1 MAFSG
6 SISATTFNALKVVD
20 HAFRR
25 CRLPAQ
31 AITAEMQSYAL
42 ESLYLLLSELAN
54 TKTPSWCIQRQIYP
68 FYEGQPIVTL
78 DNGTVEVLNANLR
91 TLQELTGATVS
102 LPTSY
107 TVDFNDQDGGVG
119 TVNTVGMKWTG
130 ASVNVTFQTSNDGL
144 VWTTVETQNTIAT
157 AGEWTWT
164 DIVPAMAKRLFR
176 ITSSSPM
183 LLSEVYLGTLPQE
196 IPMGSLNRDT
206 YVAQSNKVFMGRP
219 LTYWFQRD
227 LPRPVMNLWPSP
239 NLAAEHQQ
247 LIVWRHR
254 HIMDTENLQQDV
266 EVPQRWLEAITAGLA
281 SRVAAETPSVDPGL
295 VGVLDQKWY
304 AARQAAWDGDN
315 DGSPTYIN
323 PGIGCYT
330 K

>member
-130 ASVNVTFQTSNDGL
+130 ASVDVTFQTSNDGL

-164 DIVPAMAKRLFR
+164 DIVPAMANRLFR

>member
-6 SISATTFNALKVVD
+6 SISNTTFNALKVVD
-20 HAFRR
+20 TAFRR

-31 AITAEMQSYAL
+31 AITAEMQTYAL
-42 ESLYLLLSELAN
+42 DALYLLLSELAN
-54 TKTPSWCIQRQIYP
+54 TKTPSWCIERQIYP
-68 FYEGQPIVTL
+68 FYEGQPVVTL
-78 DNGTVEVLNANLR
+78 SNGTVEVLNANLR
-91 TLQELTGATVS
+91 TLQEMTGTTVA

-107 TVDFNDQDGGVG
+107 TVDFTDQDGGVG
-119 TVNTVGMKWTG
+119 TVNTVGVKWLG
-130 ASVNVTFQTSNDGL
+130 ASVDLTFETSPDGIL
-144 VWTTVETQNTIAT
+144 WFQVGTQTTVA
-157 AGEWTWT
+157 ASGDWTWT
-164 DIVPAMAKRLFR
+164 DVVPANAREFFR
-176 ITSSSPM
+176 ITSTAPM
-183 LLSEVYLGTLPQE
+183 LVEEIYLGTLPQE
-196 IPMGSLNRDT
+196 IPMGQLNRDT

-227 LPRPVMNLWPSP
+227 LPQPVMNLWPSP

-254 HIMDTENLQQDV
+254 HIMDTQNLRQDV
-266 EVPQRWLEAITAGLA
+266 EVPQRWLEAIISGLA
-281 SRVAAETPSVDPGL
+281 SRVASETPSVDANMMPL
-295 VGVLDQKWY
+295 LEQRWL

-315 DGSPTYIN
+315 DGSSTFIN

>member
-6 SISATTFNALKVVD
+6 SISNTTFNALKVVD
-20 HAFRR
+20 TAFRR

-42 ESLYLLLSELAN
+42 EALYLLLSELAN
-54 TKTPSWCIQRQIYP
+54 TKTPSWCIERQIYP
-68 FYEGQPIVTL
+68 FYEGQPVVTL
-78 DNGTVEVLNANLR
+78 SNGTVEVLNANLR

-107 TVDFNDQDGGVG
+107 TVDFSGGAG
-119 TVNTVGMKWTG
+119 AVNTVGVKWLG
-130 ASVNVTFQTSNDGL
+130 ASVALTFEKSSDGIIWAQ
-144 VWTTVETQNTIAT
+144 VGTQTTVAA

-164 DIVPAMAKRLFR
+164 DVVPAVSDGFFR
-176 ITSSSPM
+176 ITSTAPM
-183 LLSEVYLGTLPQE
+183 LIGQVYLGTMPQE
-196 IPMGSLNRDT
+196 IPMGQLNRDT

-227 LPRPVMNLWPSP
+227 LPTPVMNVWPSP

-254 HIMDTENLQQDV
+254 HIMDTENLRQDV
-266 EVPQRWLEAITAGLA
+266 EVPQRWLEAIISGLA
-281 SRVAAETPSVDPGL
+281 SRVASETPSVDANMMPL
-295 VGVLDQKWY
+295 LEQRWL

-315 DGSPTYIN
+315 DGSPTFIN
-323 PGIGCYT
+323 PGIGVYT

>member
-6 SISATTFNALKVVD
+6 SISNTTFNALKVVD
-20 HAFRR
+20 TSFRR

-42 ESLYLLLSELAN
+42 EALYLLLSELAN
-54 TKTPSWCIQRQIYP
+54 TKTPSWCIEREIYP
-68 FYEGQPIVTL
+68 FYEGQPVVTL
-78 DNGTVEVLNANLR
+78 ARGTVDVLNANLR

-102 LPTSY
+102 LSNSY
-107 TVDFNDQDGGVG
+107 TVDFTDQDGGVG
-119 TVNTVGMKWTG
+119 TVNTVGVKWLG
-130 ASVNVTFQTSNDGL
+130 AAVDLVFETSQDGL
-144 VWTTVETQNTIAT
+144 IWTPVGSQTT
-157 AGEWTWT
+157 AAAVGEWTWT
-164 DIVPAMAKRLFR
+164 DLVPARAREFFR
-176 ITSSSPM
+176 ITSVDP
-183 LLSEVYLGTLPQE
+183 LLAEEVYLGTLPQE
-196 IPMGSLNRDT
+196 IPMGQLNRDT
-206 YVAQSNKVFMGRP
+206 YVAQSNKVFLGRP

-227 LPRPVMNLWPSP
+227 LPTPVMNLWPSP

-254 HIMDTENLQQDV
+254 HIMDTENLRQDV
-266 EVPQRWLEAITAGLA
+266 EVPQRWLEAIIAGLA
-281 SRVAAETPSVDPGL
+281 SRVGAETPQVDTAL
-295 VGVLDQKWY
+295 VQVLDQKWFI
-304 AARQAAWDGDN
+304 ARQAAWDGDN

>member
-6 SISATTFNALKVVD
+6 SISSTTFNALKVVD

-54 TKTPSWCIQRQIYP
+54 TKTPSWCIERQIYP

-78 DNGTVEVLNANLR
+78 SNGTVEVLNANLR
-91 TLQELTGATVS
+91 TMQELTGPTVS

-107 TVDFNDQDGGVG
+107 TVDFTDQDGGAG
-119 TVNTVGMKWTG
+119 TVNSVGVKWLGAAVPLTFETSTDGIVWVTVGT
-130 ASVNVTFQTSNDGL
+130 Q
-144 VWTTVETQNTIAT
+144 TTVASS
-157 AGEWTWT
+157 GEWTWT
-164 DIVPAMAKRLFR
+164 DVIPARPKSFFR
-176 ITSSSPM
+176 ITSTST
-183 LLSEVYLGTLPQE
+183 LLMEQVYLGTMPQE

-206 YVAQSNKVFMGRP
+206 YVAQSNKVFLGRP

-227 LPRPVMNLWPSP
+227 LPQPVMNLWPSP

-254 HIMDTENLQQDV
+254 HIMDTQNLQQDV
-266 EVPQRWLEAITAGLA
+266 EVPQRWLEAITSGLSA
-281 SRVAAETPSVDPGL
+281 RVAAETPSVDPAL
-295 VGVLDQKWY
+295 IGVLEQKWMM
-304 AARQAAWDGDN
+304 ARQAAWDGDN
-315 DGSPTYIN
+315 DGSPTFIN
-323 PGIGCYT
+323 PGISCYT
-330 K
+330 R

>member
-31 AITAEMQSYAL
+31 AITAEMQAYAL

-54 TKTPSWCIQRQIYP
+54 TKTPSWCIERQIYP
-68 FYEGQPIVTL
+68 LYEGQPIVTL
-78 DNGTVEVLNANLR
+78 TNGTVEVLNANLR
-91 TLQELTGATVS
+91 TLQELTGTTVS
-102 LPTSY
+102 LATSY
-107 TVDFNDQDGGVG
+107 TVDFTDQDGGVG

-130 ASVNVTFQTSNDGL
+130 ASVPVSFETSVDGL
-144 VWTTVETQNTIAT
+144 TWTAVGNQTTVAT
-157 AGEWTWT
+157 SGEWTWT
-164 DIVPAMAKRLFR
+164 DIVPAQARSFFR
-176 ITSSSPM
+176 ITSTSPM

-196 IPMGSLNRDT
+196 IPMGVLNRDT
-206 YVAQSNKVFMGRP
+206 YVAQSNKVFLGRP

-239 NLAAEHQQ
+239 NAAAEYQQ

-254 HIMDTENLQQDV
+254 HIMATENLQQDV
-266 EVPQRWLEAITAGLA
+266 EVPQRWLEAITAGLS
-281 SRVAAETPSVDPGL
+281 SRVAAETPSVDAGL
-295 VGVLDQKWY
+295 VAVLDQKWMM
-304 AARQAAWDGDN
+304 ARQAAWDGDN

>member
-281 SRVAAETPSVDPGL
+281 SRVAAETPAVDPGL